1 MKTNLKKHEAK
12 VKKIQQK
19 LEKLQSEYPNLNFFD
34 GNLLRVIDEHRKYAK
49 LLIYSQVDVQGCK
62 EQRFKCSDCICRG

>member
-1 MKTNLKKHEAK
+1 MKTNLKKHQAK

-19 LEKLQSEYPNLNFFD
+19 LEKLQSEYPNINFFD

-49 LLIYSQVDVQGCK
+49 QLIYSQVDVKGCQ
-62 EQRFKCSDCICRG
+62 EQKFKCSDCICRG